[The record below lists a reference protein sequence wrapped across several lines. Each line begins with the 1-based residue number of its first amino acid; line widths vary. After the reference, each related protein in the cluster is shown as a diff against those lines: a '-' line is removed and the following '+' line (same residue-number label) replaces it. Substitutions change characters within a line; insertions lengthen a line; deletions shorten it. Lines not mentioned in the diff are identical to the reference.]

1 MSSSP
6 KIIVLKMREIIYT
19 IVLVF
24 LVVLLILCLVLMF
37 SKKQNDTNQPGQTT
51 TTTETAQTGQTAAS
65 TETTRNSQSSTAS
78 ETSQTPQSD
87 ITEQTYTPGVY
98 TSPVTLGESTVDV
111 EVTVDSSH
119 INSIRLVNLS
129 ESAAASYPLVSPSL
143 EHIASQILE
152 KQSLDEIT
160 CPQENRYTSQLLLS
174 AISDAL
180 TRAKQSSLTTH

>member
-37 SKKQNDTNQPGQTT
+37 SEKQNGTNQTEQTT
-51 TTTETAQTGQTAAS
+51 TTPETA
-65 TETTRNSQSSTAS
+65 
-78 ETSQTPQSD
+78 QSD
-87 ITEQTYTPGVY
+87 ITEQTYTPGIY

-129 ESAAASYPLVSPSL
+129 ESASASYPLVSPSL
-143 EHIASQILE
+143 ELIASQILE
-152 KQSLDEIT
+152 KQSLEEIT